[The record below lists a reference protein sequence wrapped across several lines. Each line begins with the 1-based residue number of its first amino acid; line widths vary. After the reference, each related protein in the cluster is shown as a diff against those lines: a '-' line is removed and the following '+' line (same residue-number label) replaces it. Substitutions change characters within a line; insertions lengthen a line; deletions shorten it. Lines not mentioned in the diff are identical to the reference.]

1 MKRFLSIII
10 MRILVAVPVQ
20 AADVGVSVSF
30 NQPGFYGRISI
41 GDFYAPAVIYPQP
54 IPVRP
59 VYVLPQPV
67 YYHVPPG
74 QVKHRG
80 YRNVYVP
87 YHQAPGGRWVY
98 GR

>member
-10 MRILVAVPVQ
+10 MIILVAVPVQ

-41 GDFYAPAVIYPQP
+41 GDVYGPAVIYPQP

-59 VYVLPQPV
+59 VYVMPQPV
-67 YYHVPPG
+67 YYHLPPG
-74 QVKHRG
+74 HVKHWR
-80 YRNVYVP
+80 YREVYVP
-87 YHQAPGGRWVY
+87 YYRAPGGQRVY